1 MTTYYTFTEAG
12 QTYHIIDKF
21 TSDVLINPTH
31 VFVMTNPGEC
41 DNDYLCGTL
50 DCNHCVLK
58 TVCYHDVED
67 RLDAAVKLFPEIFE
81 NFPELGV

>member
-1 MTTYYTFTEAG
+1 MITYHTFTEAG

-31 VFVMTNPGEC
+31 IFVMTSSDEY
-41 DNDYLCGTL
+41 DNSHLCGTL
-50 DCNHCVLK
+50 DCSDCLLRH
-58 TVCYHDVED
+58 VCAEDVED
-67 RLDAAVKLFPEIFE
+67 RLDAAVKLFPEILE

>member
-1 MTTYYTFTEAG
+1 MITYHTFTEAD

-31 VFVMTNPGEC
+31 IFVMTSSDG
-41 DNDYLCGTL
+41 DDSSHLCGTL
-50 DCNHCVLK
+50 DCSDCILRSIC
-58 TVCYHDVED
+58 CYDVED
-67 RLDAAVKLFPEIFE
+67 RLDAAVKLFPEILE

>member
-1 MTTYYTFTEAG
+1 MITYHAFTEAG

-31 VFVMTNPGEC
+31 VFVMTNSDED
-41 DNDYLCGTL
+41 DNSHLCGTL
-50 DCNHCVLK
+50 DCNHCALK

-67 RLDAAVKLFPEIFE
+67 RLDAAIKLFPEILE
-81 NFPELGV
+81 TFPELGV

>member
-1 MTTYYTFTEAG
+1 MITYHTFTEAD

-31 VFVMTNPGEC
+31 VFVMTNPGEW
-41 DNDYLCGTL
+41 DNDRLCGIVECL
-50 DCNHCVLK
+50 DCALETICNRDL
-58 TVCYHDVED
+58 EN
-67 RLDAAVKLFPEIFE
+67 RLDAAVKLFPEILE

>member
-1 MTTYYTFTEAG
+1 MTTYHTFTEAD

-31 VFVMTNPGEC
+31 IFVMTNSDE
-41 DNDYLCGTL
+41 DDSDHLCSTL
-50 DCNHCVLK
+50 DCSYCALK
-58 TVCYHDVED
+58 TICYHDLEN
-67 RLDAAVKLFPEIFE
+67 RLDAAVKLFPEILE

>member
-1 MTTYYTFTEAG
+1 MTTYYTFTKAD

-31 VFVMTNPGEC
+31 IFVMTNSHED
-41 DNDYLCGTL
+41 DNSHLCGTL
-50 DCNHCVLK
+50 NCSDCVLRSI
-58 TVCYHDVED
+58 CYHDVED
-67 RLDAAVKLFPEIFE
+67 RLNAAVKLYPEILE

>member
-1 MTTYYTFTEAG
+1 MITYHTFTEAG

-31 VFVMTNPGEC
+31 VFVMTSSDEN
-41 DNDYLCGTL
+41 DNSHLCGIL
-50 DCNHCVLK
+50 NCSDCLLK
-58 TVCYHDVED
+58 HICYHDVED
-67 RLDAAVKLFPEIFE
+67 RLNAAVELFPEILE

>member
-1 MTTYYTFTEAG
+1 MITYYTFTKAD

-31 VFVMTNPGEC
+31 IFVMTSSDE
-41 DNDYLCGTL
+41 DDISHLCGTL
-50 DCNHCVLK
+50 NCSDCVLRSI
-58 TVCYHDVED
+58 CYHDVED
-67 RLDAAVKLFPEIFE
+67 RLNAAVELFPEILE

>member
-1 MTTYYTFTEAG
+1 MTTYHTFTEAD

-31 VFVMTNPGEC
+31 IFVMTSSDEN
-41 DNDYLCGTL
+41 DNSHLCGAL
-50 DCNHCVLK
+50 DCSDCQLRHI
-58 TVCYHDVED
+58 CYHDAED
-67 RLDAAVKLFPEIFE
+67 RLDEAVKRFPEILE

>member
-1 MTTYYTFTEAG
+1 MITYHTFTKAD

-31 VFVMTNPGEC
+31 IFVMTSSDEN
-41 DNDYLCGTL
+41 DNSHLCGTL
-50 DCNHCVLK
+50 DCSDCQLSHI
-58 TVCYHDVED
+58 CYHDAED
-67 RLDAAVKLFPEIFE
+67 RLDEAVKLFPEILE

>member
-1 MTTYYTFTEAG
+1 MTTYHTFTEAG

-31 VFVMTNPGEC
+31 VFVMTNSHE
-41 DNDYLCGTL
+41 DESSHLCGIL
-50 DCNHCVLK
+50 DCNDCILRSI
-58 TVCYHDVED
+58 CYHDIED
-67 RLDAAVKLFPEIFE
+67 RLDAAVKLFPEILE

>member
-1 MTTYYTFTEAG
+1 MITYHTFTEAD

-31 VFVMTNPGEC
+31 IFVMTNSHEN
-41 DNDYLCGTL
+41 DNSHLCGTL
-50 DCNHCVLK
+50 DCSDCVLRSI
-58 TVCYHDVED
+58 CLHDVED
-67 RLDAAVKLFPEIFE
+67 RLDAAVELFPEILE